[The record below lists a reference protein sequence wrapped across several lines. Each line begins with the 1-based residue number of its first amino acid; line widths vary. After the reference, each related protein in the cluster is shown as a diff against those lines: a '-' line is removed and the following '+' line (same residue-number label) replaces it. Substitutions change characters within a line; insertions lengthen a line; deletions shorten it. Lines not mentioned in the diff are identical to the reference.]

1 MKRAK
6 LGPLSASL
14 PLQVILKMD
23 KQGNGL
29 EIDQSNLGRCRSLG
43 NIFTEEKFRHMCILS
58 GCDYLPSL
66 HGIGLGKACK
76 LLRLAKEP
84 DILKVRR
91 CTAHLPFQ
99 RHLSKWCFCSSAQ
112 VIRKMAQYLKMNLE
126 VPEEYVD
133 GFVRANNTFLY
144 QLVFD
149 PLRRKVVPLNP
160 YPDQVSAD
168 TLAYAGR

>member
-1 MKRAK
+1 M
-6 LGPLSASL
+6 
-14 PLQVILKMD
+14 LQVILKMD
-23 KQGNGL
+23 KHGNGL
-29 EIDQSNLGRCRSLG
+29 EIDQNNLGRCRSLG

-84 DILKVRR
+84 DILKVRL
-91 CTAHLPFQ
+91 AQ
-99 RHLSKWCFCSSAQ
+99 RSHSLNNTFPNCAYSCFPQ
-112 VIRKMAQYLKMNLE
+112 VIRKMAQYLKMNL
-126 VPEEYVD
+126 VIPEQYVE

-149 PLRRKVVPLNP
+149 PIRKKVVPLNP
-160 YPDQVSAD
+160 YPEHISVD
-168 TLAYAGR
+168 TLTYAGW